1 MSAEDNKS
9 LVRRFVEEVNKHN
22 VTALDEI
29 LAPNFSYHSPTY
41 GDLDREGYK
50 KAAASILTSYPD
62 YHVSIDDLMA
72 AEGDKVAVRL
82 TDRGT
87 DKGGSPALGT
97 PPTGKQIAVP
107 GIGIVAI
114 EGRRIAEIWIINDS
128 LGAMQQLG
136 LIPRRG

>member
-1 MSAEDNKS
+1 MSAEDNKA
-9 LVRRFVEEVNKHN
+9 LVRRFAEEINKHS

-29 LAPNFSYHSPTY
+29 LAPNFSYHSPIY

-50 KAAASILTSYPD
+50 KAGASIFTSSPD
-62 YHVSIDDLMA
+62 YHATIDDLMA

-82 TDRGT
+82 TDRWT
-87 DKGGSPALGT
+87 DTGGSPALGT
-97 PPTGKQIAVP
+97 PPTGKKIAVP
-107 GIGIVAI
+107 AIGIVAI
-114 EGRRIAEIWIINDS
+114 EGGRISEMWIVNDT